1 MRKIN
6 KKSWLIGLGLLA
18 CALSASASETDW
30 TLRIKQE
37 AKRLAIS
44 LDANHEYGPR
54 AGRIKGSGILV
65 ERKREIGSFSKLRI
79 EGPLDVQLN
88 QGAAESLS
96 ISAED
101 NVEPLIETRLD
112 GDALVI
118 GLKPGAGFS
127 TRKPP
132 RLMLGFRKLNAVL
145 IKGSG
150 DVNIDQLKAEQ
161 FAITISGSGDLD
173 IGLLETRELSASI
186 SGSGDVHI
194 AGRAEQQNWSL
205 SGSGDVSAAS
215 LSGRTAK
222 AQLSGSGD
230 LSLGVVEQLDANLSG
245 SGDLSYAGRPKVT
258 QKISGS
264 GEISAR

>member
-6 KKSWLIGLGLLA
+6 KKSWLMGLGLLA
-18 CALSASASETDW
+18 CALAASAGETDW

-54 AGRIKGSGILV
+54 AGRIKGSGNLV

>member
-1 MRKIN
+1 MQIN
-6 KKSWLIGLGLLA
+6 KSWMMGLGLLA
-18 CALSASASETDW
+18 CSLAASAGEADW

-37 AKRLAIS
+37 AKHLAITLGS
-44 LDANHEYGPR
+44 THQYGPN
-54 AGRIKGSGILV
+54 AGRIKGSGNLV
-65 ERKREIGSFSKLRI
+65 EKKREIGSFSKLRI

-88 QGAAESLS
+88 QGATETLS

-101 NVEPLIETRLD
+101 NIEPLIETRLD

-118 GLKPGAGFS
+118 ALKGGAGFT

-132 RLMLGFRKLNAVL
+132 RLMLGFRKLNAVQ

-150 DVNIDQLKAEQ
+150 DVSIDQLKAEQ
-161 FAITISGSGDLD
+161 FAVNISGSGDLD
-173 IGLLETRELSASI
+173 IGLLEARELSASI

-215 LSGRTAK
+215 LSGRAAK

-230 LSLGVVEQLDANLSG
+230 LSLGVLEQLDANLSG
-245 SGDLSYAGRPKVT
+245 SGDLSYAGRPKLT

-264 GEISAR
+264 GEISGR